1 MKVLLMDIDSKI
13 PNLALKKI
21 EKYHL
26 DRGDEVI
33 WNNEL
38 FQTVVDKTYVSIIF
52 NWNKNKAKQFLG
64 ANIGGSGYDL
74 NKVLP
79 KEIDRVKPKIN
90 IGFTTRGCI
99 RNCEFCIVP
108 RKEGKLKIVGDIY
121 DIWDGKS
128 KEIELLDN
136 NIMGMH
142 RHFEKIWEQIKK
154 ENLKLRENGLDIRL
168 LNKDNVKILSS
179 IRHYDYH
186 FAFDNLIDENYVRK
200 GIKLLVENNIKKS
213 CFYIIVG
220 FNTTF
225 EEDLYRLNI
234 IRDLGQNAYVQRFFY
249 KDNKDIKHTALARWV
264 NQFHIFR
271 GMTWEQFINRP
282 ENKEYQ
288 KLFV

>member
-1 MKVLLMDIDSKI
+1 MDIDSKI

-26 DRGDEVI
+26 DRNDKVI

-38 FQTVVDKTYVSIIF
+38 FQSWADKTYISIIF
-52 NWNKNKAKQFLG
+52 DWNKDKAKQFPN
-64 ANIGGSGYDL
+64 AEIGGSGYSL
-74 NKVLP
+74 TKRLP
-79 KEIDRVKPKIN
+79 SEIEKVKPRIN

-99 RNCEFCIVP
+99 RNCQFCIVP
-108 RKEGKLKIVGDIY
+108 KKEGKIRIEGDIY

-128 KEIELLDN
+128 PEIELLDN
-136 NIMGMH
+136 NIMGLS
-142 RHFEKIWEQIKK
+142 RHFEKIWGQIKK
-154 ENLKLRENGLDIRL
+154 EKLKLRENGLDIRL

-179 IRHYDYH
+179 IKHYDYH
-186 FAFDNLIDENYVRK
+186 FAFDNLSDEKNVKK
-200 GIKLLVENNIKKS
+200 GIKLLVENGIKKS
-213 CFYIIVG
+213 CFYVIVG

-234 IRDLGQNAYVQRFFY
+234 IRNLNQNAYLQRFYY
-249 KDNKDIKHTALARWV
+249 KKNKDIRHTALARWV

-282 ENKEYQ
+282 ENKSY
-288 KLFV
+288 KDMFL